1 MMQLFVDFAGFC
13 RKAFYTQTYCIPII
27 RRGEPGM
34 VSVVILIRAEAGAIW
49 EACQAITEIEGIE
62 RADVVTG
69 PYDMIAYAELPSVED
84 LRKLMQTLHTVEG
97 ISRTET
103 CVSI

>member
-1 MMQLFVDFAGFC
+1 MPLFVNLPLFF
-13 RKAFYTQTYCIPII
+13 RKAFYTQTYSIPII

-49 EACQAITEIEGIE
+49 EACQSITEIEGIE

>member
-1 MMQLFVDFAGFC
+1 
-13 RKAFYTQTYCIPII
+13 
-27 RRGEPGM
+27 M

-49 EACQAITEIEGIE
+49 EACQ
-62 RADVVTG
+62 DVVTG